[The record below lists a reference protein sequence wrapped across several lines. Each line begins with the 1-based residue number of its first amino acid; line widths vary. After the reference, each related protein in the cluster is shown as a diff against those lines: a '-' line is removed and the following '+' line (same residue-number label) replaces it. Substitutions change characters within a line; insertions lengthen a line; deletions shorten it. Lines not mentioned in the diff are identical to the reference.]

1 MMEKLREVLKKYRFA
16 ALVALAGIVL
26 MVLPGGKKDGG
37 SEESCAQDGGFS
49 LEETEKR
56 MAEVLGSVEGVGK
69 VRVMLTLQSGETLS
83 LAEDSSSALGSG
95 GDVRQDSQVL
105 TVNRGSGRQEV
116 VVTKRMYPT
125 YQGAVVVCQGAG
137 NSRVRLQV
145 METVAVLTGLSSERI
160 SVVQW
165 KQ

>member
-69 VRVMLTLQSGETLS
+69 VRVMLS

-105 TVNRGSGRQEV
+105 TVNRGSGKQEV
-116 VVTKRMYPT
+116 VVTQRLYPT

-137 NSRVRLQV
+137 DSRVRLRV

>member
-1 MMEKLREVLKKYRFA
+1 MKEKLRDILKKYRFA
-16 ALVALAGIVL
+16 ALVALAGVVL
-26 MVLPGGKKDGG
+26 MLLPGKKDSMPDAETAEG
-37 SEESCAQDGGFS
+37 ETFS
-49 LEETEKR
+49 LEETERR

-69 VRVMLTLQSGETLS
+69 VRVMLTLRSGETLS

-105 TVNRGSGRQEV
+105 TVNRGSGKQEV
-116 VVTKRMYPT
+116 VVTQRLYPT

-137 NSRVRLQV
+137 DSRVRLRV
-145 METVAVLTGLSSERI
+145 METVAVLTGLSSDKI

>member
-1 MMEKLREVLKKYRFA
+1 
-16 ALVALAGIVL
+16 
-26 MVLPGGKKDGG
+26 
-37 SEESCAQDGGFS
+37 
-49 LEETEKR
+49 

-69 VRVMLTLQSGETLS
+69 VRVMLTLRSGETLS